1 MQHYLRSTTKLKRTT
16 KMGKT
21 EINQQDQGF
30 AYQVGKDIAQL
41 QEAVAVLQTATT
53 DQQGKK
59 QWVQKVTAKPGTVFG
74 GMVKIKVNPNLVN
87 KICAVKLGDYSPT
100 FEQLG
105 EYFETSKNEDAF
117 PIYFVALADQEGHV
131 DFETEVG

>member
-1 MQHYLRSTTKLKRTT
+1 MEKL
-16 KMGKT
+16 
-21 EINQQDQGF
+21 EINQQEQGF

-41 QEAVAVLQTATT
+41 QEAVAALQTAATA
-53 DQQGKK
+53 QQGTKT

-74 GMVKIKVNPNLVN
+74 GMAKIKVNPNLVN

-117 PIYFVALADQEGHV
+117 PIYFVALADQHEHV
-131 DFETEVG
+131 DFVSEVG

>member
-1 MQHYLRSTTKLKRTT
+1 MEKL
-16 KMGKT
+16 

-30 AYQVGKDIAQL
+30 AYQVGKDITQL
-41 QEAVAVLQTATT
+41 QETVAALQAAATA
-53 DQQGKK
+53 QQGKT

-74 GMVKIKVNPNLVN
+74 GMTQIKVHPNLVN

-105 EYFETSKNEDAF
+105 EYFETQKNEDSF
-117 PIYFVALADQEGHV
+117 PIYFIALADQHEHV
-131 DFETEVG
+131 DFETEVEW

>member
-1 MQHYLRSTTKLKRTT
+1 
-16 KMGKT
+16 MGKT

-41 QEAVAVLQTATT
+41 QEAVAVLQAVAAPSNIAPKT
-53 DQQGKK
+53 

-105 EYFETSKNEDAF
+105 EYFETPKNEDAF
-117 PIYFVALADQEGHV
+117 PIYFVALADQHEHV
-131 DFETEVG
+131 DFVSEVE

>member
-1 MQHYLRSTTKLKRTT
+1 MEKL
-16 KMGKT
+16 

-30 AYQVGKDIAQL
+30 AYQVGKDITQL
-41 QEAVAVLQTATT
+41 QEAVAALQAAATA
-53 DQQGKK
+53 QQGK
-59 QWVQKVTAKPGTVFG
+59 QWVQKVTAKPGTVFD

-105 EYFETSKNEDAF
+105 EYFETLKNEDAF
-117 PIYFVALADQEGHV
+117 PIYFIALADQEGHV
-131 DFETEVG
+131 DFVSEVG

>member
-1 MQHYLRSTTKLKRTT
+1 
-16 KMGKT
+16 MGKT

-105 EYFETSKNEDAF
+105 EYFETQKNEDSF
-117 PIYFVALADQEGHV
+117 PIYFIALADQHEHV
-131 DFETEVG
+131 DFETEVE